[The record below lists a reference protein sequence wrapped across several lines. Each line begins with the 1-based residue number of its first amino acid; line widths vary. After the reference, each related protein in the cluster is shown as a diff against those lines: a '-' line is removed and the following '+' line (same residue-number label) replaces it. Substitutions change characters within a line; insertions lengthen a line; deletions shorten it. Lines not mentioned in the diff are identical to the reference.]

1 MMQKMNWSSRSF
13 LTVLLI
19 SYCSMIFPSD
29 AFQFPSS
36 TISTA
41 KQQYKYTTTYR
52 THSSLTHTRSSPSSS
67 SSSSVLHVYNDDE
80 EKEQIEEARVNI
92 YQSRRGEIR
101 TMLKSAES
109 LRNFRYEKGF
119 VPELDEDGNPVKDE
133 ASAKTAVTATAFAV
147 TAGAIILRVGGRAAL
162 VSAVGLDFI
171 QDNPDMQNQINQVL
185 EYTETMDP
193 LLKSGL
199 FIFGWTLT
207 KTFCF
212 DAAGI
217 VLAFSSGILFG
228 GVLQGAVMSALGA
241 TIGSSVAFALVRIR
255 KALI

>member
-13 LTVLLI
+13 LTVCL
-19 SYCSMIFPSD
+19 MIFPSD

-52 THSSLTHTRSSPSSS
+52 THSSLTHKRSSPSSS

-255 KALI
+255 RL